1 MRDLRRM
8 GVEHYRRCFEATG
21 EAGLYVL
28 KDLERFCEAEPEQ
41 ITFEALLKEQLAD
54 RDLYLMHCAKVMV
67 YRHIRSVL
75 NVTDEELEQH
85 YQELL
90 RRTEGGMP

>member
-8 GVEHYRRCFEATG
+8 GVENYRRCFEETG
-21 EAGLYVL
+21 QAGLYVL
-28 KDLERFCEAEPEQ
+28 KDLERFCEAAPEQ
-41 ITFEALLKEQLAD
+41 IVFEELLKEELAD

-75 NVTDEELEQH
+75 SVTDEELDQH
-85 YQELL
+85 YRELVQ
-90 RRTEGGMP
+90 RTEGGMA